1 MADSED
7 SGRLYWNYIA
17 FCCLYST
24 AHGAV
29 DAVLAY
35 STTELGELIGSNGG
49 AGLYICYTASA
60 FFFAKPILR
69 RLGSRN
75 SIFCGLCG
83 MLLYVASF
91 LLALQNPA
99 YSNSIFTTGG
109 ILGGLGAGLLWPA
122 QGAYFSTSAIKYAAQ
137 TDDNTG
143 YAIVLFASTFS
154 GIYLGLETI
163 FKAFATF
170 VYLLLGANSSWHM
183 LVFGS
188 YTVAAYCSVVAF
200 GIFLPAIL
208 KSERLEVEL
217 LSRQTRTKNIDT
229 ADGGDRKTHLFRKV
243 AISQHADSTEFEE
256 HWTNNREKDDLNAK
270 EYLWTNVFHFPDFLT
285 LRCDLIS
292 VTNAIRRDRILQ
304 FMIPYQVCFGF
315 SACFVGY
322 YVNRNIVAKHIGD
335 GYIGLL
341 TGSSTLCAALLSYP
355 FGYISNMSGGRGKW
369 YVMIF
374 GALCFCL
381 SGLAPLLLT
390 DEELANWYLIVTY
403 YCAHGAARGCWE
415 NTNKAVVAEYFSNED
430 ARETAFATIY
440 FTSGLSGA
448 TGFYFYKYLKRE
460 QLVWI
465 NTLVPLIAL
474 MSYHYSD
481 YLFHLNCTSTDTDS
495 SSNSN
500 ISTNSSS
507 SSGISNSKRCSV
519 LNISTALSD
528 VEDQD
533 ACITDNSQRRNH

>member
-91 LLALQNPA
+91 LLALQNPTFA
-99 YSNSIFTTGG
+99 NSIFTTGG
-109 ILGGLGAGLLWPA
+109 ILGGIGAGLLWPA
-122 QGAYFSTSAIKYAAQ
+122 QGAYFSTSAIKYAEH
-137 TDDNTG
+137 TDDNRG
-143 YAIVLFASTFS
+143 YAIILFASTFS

-163 FKAFATF
+163 FKTFATF
-170 VYLLLGANSSWHM
+170 VYLVLGENSSWHM
-183 LVFGS
+183 LVFGA
-188 YTVAAYCSVVAF
+188 YTVAAYCSVMAF
-200 GIFLPAIL
+200 GIFLPTVL
-208 KSERLEVEL
+208 KPEHLEIEL
-217 LSRQTRTKNIDT
+217 SMRQIRTNNTGTIDV
-229 ADGGDRKTHLFRKV
+229 GDRKTHLFKKV
-243 AISQHADSTEFEE
+243 ALSNQADIVECEENCINNSQDEDINF
-256 HWTNNREKDDLNAK
+256 K
-270 EYLWTNVFHFPDFLT
+270 ESKVCHFPDFLA
-285 LRCDLIS
+285 LRCDLVS

-322 YVNRNIVAKHIGD
+322 YVNRNIVAKYIGD

-341 TGSSTLCAALLSYP
+341 SGLSTLCAALLSYP

-381 SGLAPLLLT
+381 SGLAPLLLS
-390 DEELANWYLIVTY
+390 DKELAKWHLIVIY

-415 NTNKAVVAEYFSNED
+415 NTNKAVVAEYFSHED

-448 TGFYFYKYLKRE
+448 IGFYFYKYLKRE
-460 QLVWI
+460 QLVWL

-481 YLFHLNCTSTDTDS
+481 YLFHLNYTSTNTDSSS

-500 ISTNSSS
+500 SSSSRSSNSSS
-507 SSGISNSKRCSV
+507 SGSRCNVVNIPTAVSSV
-519 LNISTALSD
+519 D
-528 VEDQD
+528 DQD
-533 ACITDNSQRRNH
+533 ACTTDDS

>member
-99 YSNSIFTTGG
+99 YANSIFTTGG

-143 YAIVLFASTFS
+143 YAIILFASTFS

-163 FKAFATF
+163 FKTFATF

-217 LSRQTRTKNIDT
+217 LSRQTRTKNMET
-229 ADGGDRKTHLFRKV
+229 TDGGDGKTHLFRKV
-243 AISQHADSTEFEE
+243 ALSQHADSIEFEDNTE
-256 HWTNNREKDDLNAK
+256 NDEINAE
-270 EYLWTNVFHFPDFLT
+270 EYLWTNLFHFPDFLT

-322 YVNRNIVAKHIGD
+322 YVNRNIVAKYIGD

-341 TGSSTLCAALLSYP
+341 SGLSTLCAALLSYP

-381 SGLAPLLLT
+381 SGLGPLILT
-390 DEELANWYLIVTY
+390 DEKLANWYLIVTY

-448 TGFYFYKYLKRE
+448 TGFYFY
-460 QLVWI
+460 
-465 NTLVPLIAL
+465 TLVPLIAL

-481 YLFHLNCTSTDTDS
+481 YLFHLNYSSTNTDS

-500 ISTNSSS
+500 SSS
-507 SSGISNSKRCSV
+507 SSNSKRSSV
-519 LNISTALSD
+519 HNITTALSD

-533 ACITDNSQRRNH
+533 ACITDDS